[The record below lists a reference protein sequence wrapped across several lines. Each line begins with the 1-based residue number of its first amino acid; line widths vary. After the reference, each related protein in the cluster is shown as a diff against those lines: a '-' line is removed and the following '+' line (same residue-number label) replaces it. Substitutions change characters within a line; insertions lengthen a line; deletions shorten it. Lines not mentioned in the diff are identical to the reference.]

1 MGQEVTT
8 DRAPKGRNFP
18 FHIGPWFRRSAAVR
32 SAATHPRLTPWAT
45 ELAPL
50 RGWLQLALQSQTLHN
65 PAHHLSNEAAP
76 SRWRILA
83 LLAIAELLGMSLWFT
98 GSAVVPALTRE
109 WNLSGS
115 AASWLTLSVQLGFVA
130 GTLLSAF
137 LNLPDIISARHLF
150 TLTAI
155 CGAIINGAFGW
166 FAHDVSS
173 AIALRFLTGMFL
185 AGVYP
190 PAMKILA
197 TWFRRGRGL
206 ALGVLVGALTLGK
219 ATPYLINAVG
229 SQNWRHNV
237 LVVSVLAVVG
247 GLIVLFFVGEGPLAL
262 PAARFDWKQIGK
274 VLGNRGVRLANLGYF
289 GHMWE
294 LYAMWTWIPLMI
306 RASLSGRKSDPSL
319 AEVGSFLVIGC
330 GAAGCTIAGLIADR
344 VGRTIVTS
352 AAMTISGLCCLFI
365 GFLFGGNPILLL
377 IVAAIWGAS
386 VVADSAQFS
395 ACVTELGDP
404 QYMGTALTLQTCLG
418 FLLTTIS
425 IELIPR
431 FVNLVGWRYAFMI
444 LAPGPLFGVISM
456 MRLRR
461 LPEALK
467 IAHGRR

>member
-1 MGQEVTT
+1 
-8 DRAPKGRNFP
+8 
-18 FHIGPWFRRSAAVR
+18 
-32 SAATHPRLTPWAT
+32 
-45 ELAPL
+45 
-50 RGWLQLALQSQTLHN
+50 
-65 PAHHLSNEAAP
+65 
-76 SRWRILA
+76 
-83 LLAIAELLGMSLWFT
+83 MSLWFS

-109 WNLSGS
+109 WHLS
-115 AASWLTLSVQLGFVA
+115 AAAVNWLTLSVQLGFVA
-130 GTLLSAF
+130 GTLLSAL
-137 LNLPDIISARHLF
+137 LNLPDIISPRHLF

-155 CGAIINGAFGW
+155 AAAVANGAFGL
-166 FAHDVSS
+166 FARDASV

-197 TWFRRGRGL
+197 SWFRHGRGL

-219 ATPYLINAVG
+219 AAPYLVNGLG

-237 LVVSVLAVVG
+237 MFVSLLAVAG
-247 GLIVLFFVGEGPLAL
+247 GLVVLFFVDDGPYAQ
-262 PAARFDWKQIGK
+262 PAARFDWKQAGK
-274 VLGNRGVRLANLGYF
+274 VFSNRPLRLANLGYF

-294 LYAMWTWIPLMI
+294 LYAMWTWIPFMI
-306 RASLSGRKSDPSL
+306 RASLSLRQSDPSL
-319 AEVGSFLVIGC
+319 AEVATFLVIGC
-330 GAAGCTIAGLIADR
+330 GAAGCVVAGLIADR

-352 AAMTISGLCCLFI
+352 AAMAISGSCCLVI
-365 GFLFGGNPILLL
+365 GFLFGANPILLL

-404 QYMGTALTLQTCLG
+404 QYIGTALTMQTCFG
-418 FLLTTIS
+418 FLLTTVS

-431 FVNLVGWRYAFMI
+431 LVNLFGWRYAFMI

-456 MRLRR
+456 LRLRR

-467 IAHGRR
+467 IAQGRR